1 MEGWPSGQR
10 QQTVNLSTEVYES
23 SNLSPSTISLK
34 YQTRVSQ
41 LAIALSKLKNKE
53 QKIIVEKINIEKG
66 AQAIV
71 GNVSK

>member
-1 MEGWPSGQR
+1 
-10 QQTVNLSTEVYES
+10 VA
-23 SNLSPSTISLK
+23 
-34 YQTRVSQ
+34 Q
-41 LAIALSKLKNKE
+41 LAVALSKLKDRT